1 MNHSRPTGLGL
12 ALARVSSTCES
23 RTQLQGCTT
32 GPGPQGVFGLL
43 GGQGRGCRSSGVLC
57 LSCCVTH
64 PNSSVPHGPAGGLGY
79 SGCLQADME
88 AGMWGLF
95 SPCGCPLHGL
105 SGPSSRR
112 SHCSH
117 GGSELPQTVFQEEGT
132 ESVVFLA
139 AGPKAG
145 TFCKSL
151 GPGSSQSQPGGHT
164 RRCGFGP
171 PLEMSSQ
178 ARRVDFRGAQAALG
192 VQRSPELG
200 QRSLLRD

>member
-12 ALARVSSTCES
+12 ALARVPSTCES

-43 GGQGRGCRSSGVLC
+43 GGQGSRCRSYGVLW

-64 PNSSVPHGPAGGLGY
+64 PNSSLRHGPAGGLSH

-95 SPCGCPLHGL
+95 SPCGRPLHGL
-105 SGPSSRR
+105 SGLSGRR

-117 GGSELPQTVFQEEGT
+117 RGSELPQTVFQEEGT
-132 ESVVFLA
+132 EGVVLLA

-145 TFCKSL
+145 KQHPGTFCKFM
-151 GPGSSQSQPGGHT
+151 GPGSSQSQPGGHA

-171 PLEMSSQ
+171 PLEMSNHSEMSG
-178 ARRVDFRGAQAALG
+178 F
-192 VQRSPELG
+192 
-200 QRSLLRD
+200 

>member
-1 MNHSRPTGLGL
+1 MLW
-12 ALARVSSTCES
+12 
-23 RTQLQGCTT
+23 
-32 GPGPQGVFGLL
+32 
-43 GGQGRGCRSSGVLC
+43 

-64 PNSSVPHGPAGGLGY
+64 PNNSIPHGPAGGLGY
-79 SGCLQADME
+79 SGRLQADME

-117 GGSELPQTVFQEEGT
+117 RGSELPQTVFQEEGT
-132 ESVVFLA
+132 EDVVLLA

-151 GPGSSQSQPGGHT
+151 GPGSSQSQPGGHA

-171 PLEMSSQ
+171 PLEMSSGGEWILG
-178 ARRVDFRGAQAALG
+178 ARRLYWECREAQDWDGEAFWEI
-192 VQRSPELG
+192 RNPEMWG
-200 QRSLLRD
+200 FSNK